1 MNICGINLK
10 KKTKVALPLLLFFVI
25 FFIFIGSKAYASDNR
40 VDLVYFFSSTCGSCV
55 EVSEVLEETK
65 AKYGNLNI
73 IRYDISDLKNK
84 SLLNEYCKTYKV
96 DSETKGTVPVV
107 IIRNQYLYGLE
118 EIKEKLDSTII
129 NNTNI
134 NTVLINGLEVNSNS
148 FQNEKNVFYSL
159 NILKVFLLA
168 LLNGINPCSISMLL
182 FLIMLLGNKIKVIIK
197 VSIGFCIGKILTFIL
212 LGSICFK
219 FINKI
224 SSSWI
229 LIFLNVFFALI
240 FLYLAILNLADYFNI
255 KKNLGWKIRAQLPAK
270 FRRFN
275 NKVMKGF
282 SEKLLNSKLI
292 ILFSIVLGSL
302 MACSEFLCSGQIY
315 LSVIVTVIQTSTT
328 SIMQGFI
335 YLVIYSF
342 SYMIP
347 IICIIVFIIKG
358 KKVFE
363 ISGFF
368 SKNLEKI
375 KLTHSI
381 LFFVFFIYMIKV
393 LL

>member
-1 MNICGINLK
+1 
-10 KKTKVALPLLLFFVI
+10 
-25 FFIFIGSKAYASDNR
+25 
-40 VDLVYFFSSTCGSCV
+40 
-55 EVSEVLEETK
+55 
-65 AKYGNLNI
+65 
-73 IRYDISDLKNK
+73 
-84 SLLNEYCKTYKV
+84 
-96 DSETKGTVPVV
+96 
-107 IIRNQYLYGLE
+107 
-118 EIKEKLDSTII
+118 
-129 NNTNI
+129 
-134 NTVLINGLEVNSNS
+134 
-148 FQNEKNVFYSL
+148 
-159 NILKVFLLA
+159 
-168 LLNGINPCSISMLL
+168 
-182 FLIMLLGNKIKVIIK
+182 MLLGNKIKVIIK